1 METRPTLF
9 DDPRQQQSSTSDT
22 LVLKA
27 KYKWSPNG
35 STKVSKGEQS
45 LQRTLTCARP
55 CRGKS
60 NCEDPCDAAEAGLLG
75 TQYYLKRSSC
85 FTVSILH
92 CHYAACKLQR
102 QVSFLIP
109 KTSKSI
115 PGRVEHAAEPCDVGL
130 CRARHFSR
138 NPC

>member
-35 STKVSKGEQS
+35 STKVSKGKQS

-60 NCEDPCDAAEAGLLG
+60 NCEDPCDKAEAGLLG

-92 CHYAACKLQR
+92 CHCCMQATETSLLSNPQ
-102 QVSFLIP
+102 
-109 KTSKSI
+109 TSKSI
-115 PGRVEHAAEPCDVGL
+115 PERVQHAAEPCNGGL
-130 CRARHFSR
+130 CRVRHFSR
-138 NPC
+138 NPS